1 MNSRCLRGVGKQ
13 NGEREGLGELLC
25 HLRTVTFSYISGI
38 VVQSTIG
45 SLLPLLASKS
55 FLLLTDEDNLI
66 RFRLKAPGVLLTV
79 RWQRVC
85 HLDEGGPG
93 LRGQTCVSWAH
104 LLS

>member
-1 MNSRCLRGVGKQ
+1 M
-13 NGEREGLGELLC
+13 
-25 HLRTVTFSYISGI
+25 TFPYISGT
-38 VVQSTIG
+38 VVQSTMG

-66 RFRLKAPGVLLTV
+66 RFRLKAPGVLLTE

-104 LLS
+104 LLSRKLPGRVWV